1 MQEFKNIIIGFGKGG
16 KTLAK
21 NLAAKGESVLVV
33 EKSKKMYGGTCIN
46 IACLPSKNLIINAQR
61 GIKFEDAV
69 KQKDEMTTAL
79 RNKNYHMVADEET
92 ATVLDGT
99 AKFVDNHTIE
109 IVLDSGEK
117 TKIKGERIFINTG
130 ATPIIPQVKG
140 LKESKYILDST
151 AAMDQNSL
159 PNELVILGA
168 GYIGMEFASM
178 FARYGAKVTVLDTNE
193 KFLKREDDDIS
204 EMIFNDLSQ
213 DGIEF
218 NLGVKV
224 VEVRD
229 LSDKVEIVYEING
242 QKRTVKADKLL
253 VATGR
258 KPVTEGL
265 GLENTD
271 IKLDERG
278 AIKVDDYLRTTAE
291 NVWAIGDVKG
301 GPQFTYISL
310 DDFRI
315 IFDQL
320 YGKGFDQLYGKGE
333 RKVSDR
339 KSVPYSVFTTPA
351 LSRVGLNEVEAK
363 NKGIEYKLFKL
374 AATSIPKAKVIGNTR
389 GMYKILVNPDTEE
402 ILGATIYGEESYE
415 VINLIALA
423 MKAKLP
429 YTLLRDQIYTHPTM
443 TEALNDVLKD

>member
-1 MQEFKNIIIGFGKGG
+1 MQEFENIIIGFGKGG

-69 KQKDEMTTAL
+69 KQKNEMTTAL

-140 LKESKYILDST
+140 LEESKYILDST

-204 EMIFNDLSQ
+204 EMLFNDLSQ

-218 NLGVKV
+218 KLGVKV

-229 LSDKVEIVYEING
+229 LSDKVEVVYEING
-242 QKRTVKADKLL
+242 QKQTVEADKLL

-271 IKLDERG
+271 IELDERG

-291 NVWAIGDVKG
+291 NIWAIGDVKG

-320 YGKGFDQLYGKGE
+320 YGKGE
-333 RKVSDR
+333 RKISDR
-339 KSVPYSVFTTPA
+339 KLVPYSVFTTPA

-363 NKGIEYKLFKL
+363 NRGIEYKLFKL
-374 AATSIPKAKVIGNTR
+374 AAISIPKAKVIGNTR

-429 YTLLRDQIYTHPTM
+429 YAMLRDQIYTHPTM
-443 TEALNDVLKD
+443 SEALNDVLKG

>member
-1 MQEFKNIIIGFGKGG
+1 MQEFKNIVIGFGKGG

-46 IACLPSKNLIINAQR
+46 IACLPSKNMIINAQR
-61 GIKFEDAV
+61 GINFEDAV
-69 KQKDEMTTAL
+69 KEKDEMTTVL

-99 AKFVDNHTIE
+99 AKFIDNHMIE
-109 IVLDSGEK
+109 IVLDSGER
-117 TKIKGERIFINTG
+117 TEVKGERIFINTG

-204 EMIFNDLSQ
+204 EMLFNDLSQ

-218 NLGVKV
+218 KLGVKV
-224 VEVRD
+224 VEVKD
-229 LSDKVEIVYEING
+229 LSDKVEIIYEING
-242 QKRTVKADKLL
+242 KKQTVKADKLL

-271 IKLDERG
+271 IELDERG

-320 YGKGFDQLYGKGE
+320 YGKGK

-339 KSVPYSVFTTPA
+339 NLVPYSVFITPA

-363 NKGIEYKLFKL
+363 NKEIEYKLFKL

-389 GMYKILVNPDTEE
+389 GMYKILVDPDTEE

-429 YTLLRDQIYTHPTM
+429 YTMLRDQIYTHPTM

>member
-151 AAMDQNSL
+151 AAIDQNSL

-320 YGKGFDQLYGKGE
+320 YGKGE

-339 KSVPYSVFTTPA
+339 KLVPYSVFTTPA

-374 AATSIPKAKVIGNTR
+374 AATSIPKAKVIGNIR

-429 YTLLRDQIYTHPTM
+429 YTMLRDQIYTHPTM
-443 TEALNDVLKD
+443 SEALNDVLKG

>member
-1 MQEFKNIIIGFGKGG
+1 MQEFKNIVIGFGKGG

-46 IACLPSKNLIINAQR
+46 IACLPSKNMIINAQR
-61 GIKFEDAV
+61 GINFEDAV
-69 KQKDEMTTAL
+69 KEKDEMTTVL

-99 AKFVDNHTIE
+99 AKFIDNHTIE
-109 IVLDSGEK
+109 IVLDSGER
-117 TKIKGERIFINTG
+117 TEVKGERIFINTG

-204 EMIFNDLSQ
+204 EMLFNDLSQ

-224 VEVRD
+224 VEVKD
-229 LSDKVEIVYEING
+229 LSDKVEIIYEING
-242 QKRTVKADKLL
+242 KKQTVKADKLL

-258 KPVTEGL
+258 KPVTENL

-271 IKLDERG
+271 IELDERG

-320 YGKGFDQLYGKGE
+320 YGKGE

-339 KSVPYSVFTTPA
+339 NIIPYSVFITPA
-351 LSRVGLNEVEAK
+351 LSRVGLNKVEAK

-389 GMYKILVNPDTEE
+389 GMYKILVDPDTEE

-429 YTLLRDQIYTHPTM
+429 YTMLRDQIYTHPTM

>member
-1 MQEFKNIIIGFGKGG
+1 MQEFKNIVIGFGKGG

-61 GIKFEDAV
+61 GINFEDAV
-69 KQKDEMTTAL
+69 KEKDEMTTVL

-92 ATVLDGT
+92 ATILDGT
-99 AKFVDNHTIE
+99 AKFIDNHTIE
-109 IVLDSGEK
+109 IVLDSGER
-117 TKIKGERIFINTG
+117 TEVKGERIFINTG
-130 ATPIIPQVKG
+130 ATPIIPQIKG

-151 AAMDQNSL
+151 AAMDQSSL

-204 EMIFNDLSQ
+204 EMLFNDLSQ

-218 NLGVKV
+218 NLGAKV
-224 VEVRD
+224 VEVKD
-229 LSDKVEIVYEING
+229 LSDKVEIIYEING
-242 QKRTVKADKLL
+242 KKQTVKADKLL

-271 IKLDERG
+271 IELDERG

-320 YGKGFDQLYGKGE
+320 YGKGK

-339 KSVPYSVFTTPA
+339 NLVPYSVFITPA

-389 GMYKILVNPDTEE
+389 GMYKILVDPDTEE

-429 YTLLRDQIYTHPTM
+429 YTMLRDQIYTHPTM
-443 TEALNDVLKD
+443 SEALNDVLKG

>member
-1 MQEFKNIIIGFGKGG
+1 MQEFKNIVIGFGKGG

-69 KQKDEMTTAL
+69 KQKNEMTTAL

-99 AKFVDNHTIE
+99 AKFIDNHTIE

-204 EMIFNDLSQ
+204 EMLFNDLSQ

-218 NLGVKV
+218 KLGVKV
-224 VEVRD
+224 VEVKD
-229 LSDKVEIVYEING
+229 LSDKVEIIYEING
-242 QKRTVKADKLL
+242 KKQTVKADKLL

-271 IKLDERG
+271 IELDERG

-320 YGKGFDQLYGKGE
+320 YGKGK

-339 KSVPYSVFTTPA
+339 NLVPYSVFITPA

-389 GMYKILVNPDTEE
+389 GMYKILVDPDTEE

-429 YTLLRDQIYTHPTM
+429 YTMLRDQIYTHPTM
-443 TEALNDVLKD
+443 SEALNDVLKG

>member
-1 MQEFKNIIIGFGKGG
+1 MQEFKNIVIGFGKGG

-69 KQKDEMTTAL
+69 KQKNEMTTAL
-79 RNKNYHMVADEET
+79 RNKNYHIVADEET

-99 AKFVDNHTIE
+99 AKFVGNHTIE

-204 EMIFNDLSQ
+204 EMLFNDLSQ

-218 NLGVKV
+218 KLGVKV
-224 VEVRD
+224 VEVKD
-229 LSDKVEIVYEING
+229 LSDKVEIIYEING
-242 QKRTVKADKLL
+242 KKQTVKADKLL

-320 YGKGFDQLYGKGE
+320 YGKGK

-339 KSVPYSVFTTPA
+339 NIIPYSVFITPA

-363 NKGIEYKLFKL
+363 NSKIEYKLFKL

-389 GMYKILVNPDTEE
+389 GMYKILVDPDTEE

-429 YTLLRDQIYTHPTM
+429 YTMLRDQIYTHPTM

>member
-204 EMIFNDLSQ
+204 EMLFNDLSQ

-218 NLGVKV
+218 KLGAKV
-224 VEVRD
+224 VEVKD
-229 LSDKVEIVYEING
+229 LSDKVEIIYEING
-242 QKRTVKADKLL
+242 KKQTVKADKLL

-258 KPVTEGL
+258 KPVTENL

-271 IKLDERG
+271 IELDERG

-320 YGKGFDQLYGKGE
+320 YGKGE

-339 KSVPYSVFTTPA
+339 NIIPYSVFITPA

-389 GMYKILVNPDTEE
+389 GMYKILVDPDTEE

-429 YTLLRDQIYTHPTM
+429 YTMLRDQIYTHPTM
-443 TEALNDVLKD
+443 SEALNDVLKG

>member
-178 FARYGAKVTVLDTNE
+178 FARYGAKVTVLDTNK

-204 EMIFNDLSQ
+204 EMIFTDLSQ

-320 YGKGFDQLYGKGE
+320 YGKGE

-339 KSVPYSVFTTPA
+339 KLVPYSVFTTPA

-415 VINLIALA
+415 VINLIALV

-429 YTLLRDQIYTHPTM
+429 YTMLRDQIYTHPTM
-443 TEALNDVLKD
+443 SEALNDVLKG

>member
-46 IACLPSKNLIINAQR
+46 IACLPSKNLIINTQR

-69 KQKDEMTTAL
+69 KQKDEMTTVL

-178 FARYGAKVTVLDTNE
+178 FARYGAKVTVLDTNK

-291 NVWAIGDVKG
+291 NVWTIGDVKG

-320 YGKGFDQLYGKGE
+320 YGKGE

-339 KSVPYSVFTTPA
+339 KLVPYSVFTTPA

-429 YTLLRDQIYTHPTM
+429 YTMLGDQIYTHPTM
-443 TEALNDVLKD
+443 SEALNDVLKG

>member
-1 MQEFKNIIIGFGKGG
+1 MQEFKNIVIGFGKGG

-69 KQKDEMTTAL
+69 KQKNEMTTAL

-99 AKFVDNHTIE
+99 AKFVGNHTIE

-204 EMIFNDLSQ
+204 EMLFNDLSQ

-218 NLGVKV
+218 NLGAKV
-224 VEVRD
+224 VEVKD
-229 LSDKVEIVYEING
+229 LSDKVEISYEING
-242 QKRTVKADKLL
+242 KKQTVKADKLL

-258 KPVTEGL
+258 KPVTENL

-271 IKLDERG
+271 IELDERG

-320 YGKGFDQLYGKGE
+320 YRKGE

-339 KSVPYSVFTTPA
+339 NLVPYSVFITPA

-389 GMYKILVNPDTEE
+389 GMYKILVDPDTEE

-429 YTLLRDQIYTHPTM
+429 YTMLRDQIYTHPTM

>member
-310 DDFRI
+310 DNFRI
-315 IFDQL
+315 I
-320 YGKGFDQLYGKGE
+320 FDQLYGKGE

>member
-33 EKSKKMYGGTCIN
+33 EKSKKMCGGTCIN

-178 FARYGAKVTVLDTNE
+178 FARYGAKVTVLDTNK

-320 YGKGFDQLYGKGE
+320 YGKGE

-339 KSVPYSVFTTPA
+339 KLVPYSVFTTPA

-415 VINLIALA
+415 VINLIALV

-429 YTLLRDQIYTHPTM
+429 YTMLRDQIYTHPTM
-443 TEALNDVLKD
+443 SEALNDVLKG

>member
-1 MQEFKNIIIGFGKGG
+1 MQEFKNIVIGFGKGG

-69 KQKDEMTTAL
+69 KQKNEMTTAL

-99 AKFVDNHTIE
+99 AKFIDNHTIE

-204 EMIFNDLSQ
+204 EMLFNDLSQ

-218 NLGVKV
+218 KLGAKV
-224 VEVRD
+224 VEVKD
-229 LSDKVEIVYEING
+229 LSDKVEIIYEING
-242 QKRTVKADKLL
+242 KKQTVKADKLL

-271 IKLDERG
+271 IELDERG

-320 YGKGFDQLYGKGE
+320 YGKGK

-339 KSVPYSVFTTPA
+339 NLVPYSVFITPA

-389 GMYKILVNPDTEE
+389 GMYKILVDPDTEE

-429 YTLLRDQIYTHPTM
+429 YTMLRDQIYTHPTM
-443 TEALNDVLKD
+443 SEALNDVLKG

>member
-1 MQEFKNIIIGFGKGG
+1 MQEFKNIVIGFGKGG

-46 IACLPSKNLIINAQR
+46 IACLPSKNMIINAQR
-61 GIKFEDAV
+61 GINFEDAV
-69 KQKDEMTTAL
+69 KEKDEMTTVL

-92 ATVLDGT
+92 ATILDGT
-99 AKFVDNHTIE
+99 AKFIDNHTIE
-109 IVLDSGEK
+109 IVLDSGER
-117 TKIKGERIFINTG
+117 TEVKGERIFINTG
-130 ATPIIPQVKG
+130 ATPIIPQIKG

-151 AAMDQNSL
+151 AAMDQSSL

-204 EMIFNDLSQ
+204 EMLFNDLSQ

-218 NLGVKV
+218 NLGAKV
-224 VEVRD
+224 VEVKD
-229 LSDKVEIVYEING
+229 LSDKVEIIYEING
-242 QKRTVKADKLL
+242 KKQTVKADKLL

-271 IKLDERG
+271 IELDKRG

-320 YGKGFDQLYGKGE
+320 YGKGK

-339 KSVPYSVFTTPA
+339 NLVPYSVFITPA

-389 GMYKILVNPDTEE
+389 GMYKILVDPDTEE

-429 YTLLRDQIYTHPTM
+429 YTMLRDQIYTHPTM
-443 TEALNDVLKD
+443 SEALNDVLKG

>member
-69 KQKDEMTTAL
+69 KQKNEMTTAL

-140 LKESKYILDST
+140 LEESKYILDST

-204 EMIFNDLSQ
+204 EMLFNDLSQ

-218 NLGVKV
+218 KLGVKV

-229 LSDKVEIVYEING
+229 LSDKVEVVYEING
-242 QKRTVKADKLL
+242 QKQTVEADKLL

-271 IKLDERG
+271 IELDERG

-291 NVWAIGDVKG
+291 NIWAIGDVKG

-320 YGKGFDQLYGKGE
+320 YGKGE
-333 RKVSDR
+333 RKISDR
-339 KSVPYSVFTTPA
+339 KLVPYSVFTTPA

-363 NKGIEYKLFKL
+363 NRGIEYKLFKL
-374 AATSIPKAKVIGNTR
+374 AAISIPKAKVIGNTR

-415 VINLIALA
+415 VINLITLV

-429 YTLLRDQIYTHPTM
+429 YAMLRDQIYTHPTM
-443 TEALNDVLKD
+443 SEALNDVLKG

>member
-1 MQEFKNIIIGFGKGG
+1 MQEFKNIVIGFGKGG

-69 KQKDEMTTAL
+69 KQKNEMITAL

-99 AKFVDNHTIE
+99 AKFVGNHTIE

-204 EMIFNDLSQ
+204 EMLFNDLSQ

-218 NLGVKV
+218 NLGAKV
-224 VEVRD
+224 VEVKD
-229 LSDKVEIVYEING
+229 LSDKVEIIYEING
-242 QKRTVKADKLL
+242 KKQTVKADKLL

-271 IKLDERG
+271 IELDERG

-320 YGKGFDQLYGKGE
+320 YGKGE

-339 KSVPYSVFTTPA
+339 NIIPYSVFITPA

-389 GMYKILVNPDTEE
+389 GMYKILVDPDTEE

-429 YTLLRDQIYTHPTM
+429 YTMLRDQIYTHPTM

>member
-1 MQEFKNIIIGFGKGG
+1 MQEFKNIVIGFGKGG
-16 KTLAK
+16 KILAK

-69 KQKDEMTTAL
+69 KQKNEMTTAL

-99 AKFVDNHTIE
+99 AKFVGNHTIE

-204 EMIFNDLSQ
+204 EMLFNDLSQ

-218 NLGVKV
+218 KLGAKV
-224 VEVRD
+224 VEVKD
-229 LSDKVEIVYEING
+229 LSDKVEIIYEING
-242 QKRTVKADKLL
+242 KKQTVKADKLL

-271 IKLDERG
+271 IELDERG

-320 YGKGFDQLYGKGE
+320 YGKGK

-339 KSVPYSVFTTPA
+339 NLVPYSVFITPA

-363 NKGIEYKLFKL
+363 NSKIEYKLFKL

-389 GMYKILVNPDTEE
+389 GMYKILVDPDTEE

-429 YTLLRDQIYTHPTM
+429 YTMLRDQIYTHPTM
-443 TEALNDVLKD
+443 SEALNDVLKG

>member
-1 MQEFKNIIIGFGKGG
+1 MCYNLVEFKLESEDIKC
-16 KTLAK
+16 K

-46 IACLPSKNLIINAQR
+46 IACLPSKNMIINAQR
-61 GIKFEDAV
+61 GINFEDAV
-69 KQKDEMTTAL
+69 KEKDEMTTVL

-99 AKFVDNHTIE
+99 AKFIDNHTIE
-109 IVLDSGEK
+109 IVLDSGER
-117 TKIKGERIFINTG
+117 TEVKGERIFINTG

-193 KFLKREDDDIS
+193 KFLKREDEDIS

-224 VEVRD
+224 VEVKD
-229 LSDKVEIVYEING
+229 LSDKVEIIYEING
-242 QKRTVKADKLL
+242 KKQTVKADKLL

-271 IKLDERG
+271 IELDERG

-320 YGKGFDQLYGKGE
+320 YGKGK

-339 KSVPYSVFTTPA
+339 NIIPYSVFITPA

-389 GMYKILVNPDTEE
+389 GMYKILVDPDTEE

-429 YTLLRDQIYTHPTM
+429 YTMLRDQIYTHPTM

>member
-1 MQEFKNIIIGFGKGG
+1 MQEFKNIVIGFGKGG

-69 KQKDEMTTAL
+69 KQKNEMTTAL

-99 AKFVDNHTIE
+99 AKFIDNHTIE

-204 EMIFNDLSQ
+204 EMLFNDLSQ

-218 NLGVKV
+218 KLGVKV

-229 LSDKVEIVYEING
+229 LSDKVEVVYEING
-242 QKRTVKADKLL
+242 QKRTVEADNLL

-271 IKLDERG
+271 IELDERG

-320 YGKGFDQLYGKGE
+320 YGKGK

-339 KSVPYSVFTTPA
+339 NLVPYSVFITPA

-389 GMYKILVNPDTEE
+389 GMYKILVDPDTEE

-429 YTLLRDQIYTHPTM
+429 YTMLRDQIYTHPTM
-443 TEALNDVLKD
+443 SEALNDVLKG

>member
-99 AKFVDNHTIE
+99 AKFVDNHMIE

-320 YGKGFDQLYGKGE
+320 YGKGE

>member
-1 MQEFKNIIIGFGKGG
+1 MQEFKNIVIGFGKGG

-69 KQKDEMTTAL
+69 KQKNEMTTAL

-99 AKFVDNHTIE
+99 AKFVGNHTIE

-320 YGKGFDQLYGKGE
+320 YGKGE

-339 KSVPYSVFTTPA
+339 NLVPYSVFITPA

-429 YTLLRDQIYTHPTM
+429 YTMLRDQIYTHPTM

>member
-1 MQEFKNIIIGFGKGG
+1 MQEFKNIVIGFGKGG

-21 NLAAKGESVLVV
+21 NLAARGESVLVV

-69 KQKDEMTTAL
+69 KQKNEMTTAL

-99 AKFVDNHTIE
+99 AKFVGNHTIE

-204 EMIFNDLSQ
+204 EMLFNDLSQ

-218 NLGVKV
+218 KLGAKV
-224 VEVRD
+224 VEVKD
-229 LSDKVEIVYEING
+229 LSDKVEIIYEING
-242 QKRTVKADKLL
+242 KKQTVKADKLL

-271 IKLDERG
+271 IELDERG

-320 YGKGFDQLYGKGE
+320 YGKGK

-339 KSVPYSVFTTPA
+339 NLVPYSVFITPA

-389 GMYKILVNPDTEE
+389 GMYKILVDPDTEE

-429 YTLLRDQIYTHPTM
+429 YTMLRDQIYTHPTM

>member
-1 MQEFKNIIIGFGKGG
+1 MQEFKNIVIGFGKGG

-69 KQKDEMTTAL
+69 KQKNEMTTAL

-99 AKFVDNHTIE
+99 AKFIDNHTIE
-109 IVLDSGEK
+109 IVLDSGER
-117 TKIKGERIFINTG
+117 TEVKGERVFINTG

-204 EMIFNDLSQ
+204 EMLFNDLSQ

-218 NLGVKV
+218 KLGAKV
-224 VEVRD
+224 VEVKD
-229 LSDKVEIVYEING
+229 LSDKVEIIYEING
-242 QKRTVKADKLL
+242 KKQTVKADKLL

-291 NVWAIGDVKG
+291 NVWAIGDVKS

-320 YGKGFDQLYGKGE
+320 YGKGE

-339 KSVPYSVFTTPA
+339 NIIPYSVFITPA

-389 GMYKILVNPDTEE
+389 GMYKILVDPDTEE

-429 YTLLRDQIYTHPTM
+429 YTMLRDQIYTHPTM
-443 TEALNDVLKD
+443 SEALNDVLKG

>member
-1 MQEFKNIIIGFGKGG
+1 MCYNLVEFKLESEDIKC
-16 KTLAK
+16 K

-46 IACLPSKNLIINAQR
+46 IACLPSKNMIINAQR
-61 GIKFEDAV
+61 GINFEDAV
-69 KQKDEMTTAL
+69 KEKDEMTTVL

-99 AKFVDNHTIE
+99 AKFIDNHTIE
-109 IVLDSGEK
+109 IVLDSGER
-117 TKIKGERIFINTG
+117 TEVKGERIFINTG

-193 KFLKREDDDIS
+193 KFLKREDEDIS

-224 VEVRD
+224 VEVKD
-229 LSDKVEIVYEING
+229 LSDKVEIIYEING
-242 QKRTVKADKLL
+242 KKQTVKADKLL

-271 IKLDERG
+271 IELDERG

-320 YGKGFDQLYGKGE
+320 YGKGK

-339 KSVPYSVFTTPA
+339 NIIPYSVFITPA

-389 GMYKILVNPDTEE
+389 GMYKILVDPDTEE

-429 YTLLRDQIYTHPTM
+429 YTMLRDQIYTHPTM
-443 TEALNDVLKD
+443 TEALNDVLKINK

>member
-178 FARYGAKVTVLDTNE
+178 FARYGAKVTVLDTNK

-320 YGKGFDQLYGKGE
+320 YGKGE

-339 KSVPYSVFTTPA
+339 KLVPYSVFTTPA

-389 GMYKILVNPDTEE
+389 GMYKILVNPDTKE

-429 YTLLRDQIYTHPTM
+429 YTMLRNQIYTHPTM
-443 TEALNDVLKD
+443 SEALNDVLKG

>member
-1 MQEFKNIIIGFGKGG
+1 MQEFKNIVIGFGKGG

-46 IACLPSKNLIINAQR
+46 IACLPSKNMIINAQR
-61 GIKFEDAV
+61 GINFEDAV
-69 KQKDEMTTAL
+69 KEKDEMTTVL

-99 AKFVDNHTIE
+99 AKFIDNHTIE
-109 IVLDSGEK
+109 IVLDSGER
-117 TKIKGERIFINTG
+117 TEVKGERIFINTG

-204 EMIFNDLSQ
+204 EMLFNDLSQ

-218 NLGVKV
+218 KLGVKV
-224 VEVRD
+224 VEVKD
-229 LSDKVEIVYEING
+229 LSDKVEIIYEING
-242 QKRTVKADKLL
+242 KKQTVKADKLL

-271 IKLDERG
+271 IELDERG

-320 YGKGFDQLYGKGE
+320 YGKGK

-339 KSVPYSVFTTPA
+339 NLVPYSVFITPA

-363 NKGIEYKLFKL
+363 NKEIEYKLFKL

-389 GMYKILVNPDTEE
+389 GMYKILVDPDTEE

-429 YTLLRDQIYTHPTM
+429 YTMLRDQIYTHPTM
-443 TEALNDVLKD
+443 IEALNDVLKD

>member
-320 YGKGFDQLYGKGE
+320 YGKGE

-423 MKAKLP
+423 MKSKLP

>member
-1 MQEFKNIIIGFGKGG
+1 MQEFKNIVIGFGKGG

-46 IACLPSKNLIINAQR
+46 IACLPSKNMIINAQR
-61 GIKFEDAV
+61 GINFEDAV
-69 KQKDEMTTAL
+69 KEKDEMTTVL

-99 AKFVDNHTIE
+99 AKFIDNHTIE
-109 IVLDSGEK
+109 IVLDSGER
-117 TKIKGERIFINTG
+117 TEVKGERIFINTG

-204 EMIFNDLSQ
+204 EMLFNDLSQ

-218 NLGVKV
+218 KLGVKV
-224 VEVRD
+224 VEVKD
-229 LSDKVEIVYEING
+229 LSDKVEIIYEING
-242 QKRTVKADKLL
+242 KKQTVKADKLL

-271 IKLDERG
+271 IELDERG

-320 YGKGFDQLYGKGE
+320 YGKGK

-339 KSVPYSVFTTPA
+339 NLVPYSVFITPA

-363 NKGIEYKLFKL
+363 NKEIEYKLFKL

-389 GMYKILVNPDTEE
+389 GMYKILVDPDTEE

-429 YTLLRDQIYTHPTM
+429 YTMLRD
-443 TEALNDVLKD
+443 

>member
-178 FARYGAKVTVLDTNE
+178 FARYGAKVTVLDTNK

-258 KPVTEGL
+258 KPVTEDL

-320 YGKGFDQLYGKGE
+320 YGKGE

-339 KSVPYSVFTTPA
+339 KLVPYSVFTTPA

-415 VINLIALA
+415 VINLIALV

-429 YTLLRDQIYTHPTM
+429 YTMLRDQIYTHPTM
-443 TEALNDVLKD
+443 SEALNDVLKG

>member
-16 KTLAK
+16 KTVAK

-109 IVLDSGEK
+109 IILDSGEK

-320 YGKGFDQLYGKGE
+320 YGKGE

-339 KSVPYSVFTTPA
+339 KLVPYSVFTTPA

-429 YTLLRDQIYTHPTM
+429 YTMLRDQIYTHPTM
-443 TEALNDVLKD
+443 SEALNDVLKG

>member
-1 MQEFKNIIIGFGKGG
+1 MQEFKNIVIGFGKGG

-46 IACLPSKNLIINAQR
+46 IACLPSKKMIINAQR
-61 GIKFEDAV
+61 GINFGDAV
-69 KQKDEMTTAL
+69 KEKDEMTTVL

-99 AKFVDNHTIE
+99 AKFIDNHTIE
-109 IVLDSGEK
+109 IVLDSGER
-117 TKIKGERIFINTG
+117 TEVKGERIFINTG

-204 EMIFNDLSQ
+204 EMLFNDLSQ

-218 NLGVKV
+218 NLGAKV
-224 VEVRD
+224 VEVKD
-229 LSDKVEIVYEING
+229 LSDKVEIIYEING
-242 QKRTVKADKLL
+242 KKQTVKADKLL

-258 KPVTEGL
+258 KPVTENL

-271 IKLDERG
+271 IELDERG

-315 IFDQL
+315 IFDQ
-320 YGKGFDQLYGKGE
+320 FYGKGE

-339 KSVPYSVFTTPA
+339 NLVPYSVFITPA

-389 GMYKILVNPDTEE
+389 GMYKILVDPDTEE

-429 YTLLRDQIYTHPTM
+429 YTMLRDQIYTHPTM
-443 TEALNDVLKD
+443 SEALNDVLKG

>member
-1 MQEFKNIIIGFGKGG
+1 MQEFKNIVIGFGKGG

-21 NLAAKGESVLVV
+21 NLAARGESVLVV

-69 KQKDEMTTAL
+69 KQKNEMTTAL

-99 AKFVDNHTIE
+99 AKFVGNHTIE

-204 EMIFNDLSQ
+204 EMLFNDLSQ

-218 NLGVKV
+218 KLGVKV
-224 VEVRD
+224 VEVKD
-229 LSDKVEIVYEING
+229 LSDKVEIIYEING
-242 QKRTVKADKLL
+242 KKQTVKADKLL

-271 IKLDERG
+271 IELDERG

-320 YGKGFDQLYGKGE
+320 YGKGK

-339 KSVPYSVFTTPA
+339 NLVPYSVFITPA

-389 GMYKILVNPDTEE
+389 GMYKILVDPDTEE

-429 YTLLRDQIYTHPTM
+429 YTMLRDQIYTHPTM
-443 TEALNDVLKD
+443 SEALNDVLKG

>member
-99 AKFVDNHTIE
+99 AKFVGNHTIE

-178 FARYGAKVTVLDTNE
+178 FARYGAKVTVLDTNK

-320 YGKGFDQLYGKGE
+320 YGKGE

-339 KSVPYSVFTTPA
+339 KLVPYSVFTTPA

-415 VINLIALA
+415 VINLIALV

-429 YTLLRDQIYTHPTM
+429 YTMLRDQIYTHPTM
-443 TEALNDVLKD
+443 SEALNDVLKG

>member
-1 MQEFKNIIIGFGKGG
+1 MQEFKNIVIGFGKGG

-69 KQKDEMTTAL
+69 KQKNEMTTAL
-79 RNKNYHMVADEET
+79 RNKNYHMVTDEET

-99 AKFVDNHTIE
+99 AKFVGNHTIE

-204 EMIFNDLSQ
+204 EMLFNDLSQ

-218 NLGVKV
+218 KLGAKV
-224 VEVRD
+224 VEVKD
-229 LSDKVEIVYEING
+229 LSDKVEIIYEING
-242 QKRTVKADKLL
+242 KKQTVKADKLL

-271 IKLDERG
+271 IELDERG

-320 YGKGFDQLYGKGE
+320 YGKGK

-339 KSVPYSVFTTPA
+339 NLVPYSVFITPA

-389 GMYKILVNPDTEE
+389 GMYKILVDPDTEE

-429 YTLLRDQIYTHPTM
+429 YTMLRDQIYTHPTM
-443 TEALNDVLKD
+443 SEALNDVLKG

>member
-140 LKESKYILDST
+140 LKENKYILDST

-320 YGKGFDQLYGKGE
+320 YGKGE

-339 KSVPYSVFTTPA
+339 KLVPYSVFTTPA

-374 AATSIPKAKVIGNTR
+374 AATSIPKAKVIENTR

-429 YTLLRDQIYTHPTM
+429 YTMLRDQIYTHPTM
-443 TEALNDVLKD
+443 SEALNDVLKG